1 MAAQQPA
8 QARVMLNS
16 FEFAPACVGPRTES
30 CRRPPLPSARRWC
43 CRTAA
48 PAAAPGSCR
57 WGMGRGWGAPAQ
69 VSRAGRQGAAA
80 AQQVLSGLLKPTLGC
95 CSAGRSIASTHS
107 CISCSPCCPA
117 PAAWRLTSPPAARCA
132 CPSRARCHRQR
143 TSAAAAAGPA
153 GRSAALECCP
163 HDPPYLLQ
171 TAGRP
176 RCEGF
181 DSAEGGGQHTQGWR
195 HGAGGTGGGS
205 PVAHVRRLPPRCRLP
220 RPIGAHL
227 KLNSLIRRLLS
238 AAATMP
244 APGLWASSKT

>member
-1 MAAQQPA
+1 MRPPIVQPQARPSSQWVRRVPFVAAQQPA

-57 WGMGRGWGAPAQ
+57 RGMGRGRGAPAQ
-69 VSRAGRQGAAA
+69 VSR
-80 AQQVLSGLLKPTLGC
+80 
-95 CSAGRSIASTHS
+95 AGRSIASTHS

-163 HDPPYLLQ
+163 HDPPYLLP

-176 RCEGF
+176 RCSRRASG
-181 DSAEGGGQHTQGWR
+181 
-195 HGAGGTGGGS
+195 
-205 PVAHVRRLPPRCRLP
+205 VRGEQVR
-220 RPIGAHL
+220 GD
-227 KLNSLIRRLLS
+227 KS
-238 AAATMP
+238 
-244 APGLWASSKT
+244 